1 VRLGRDLLRR
11 RSLAVAVLVAVA
23 ALGAW
28 AYCATADKRY
38 DARAELLVSP
48 VAANDAT
55 FAGIELLRDSGDPK
69 RALQTVARL
78 VRTPEVAEAVRL
90 ELGTRESRGK
100 LLGSVSAHPVHGS
113 DLVAVIGRSPSPQR
127 AAQIAN
133 AFAAELVAQRTVRF
147 RSEVL
152 QAINRLRAQV
162 GRARAG
168 SPETAALVRRL
179 AVLRGVAGM
188 RDPTIQVASSAVP
201 PRKPAWP
208 RPWLLIPLAA
218 AGALALGALA
228 LLTEGLLRSRRPAAG
243 LVAARDLPGREAVLK
258 RRVQA
263 VTRAER
269 EVARRAGELAARERE
284 LAGREGVPAPAPEPV
299 AEERAAGAPREVDGA
314 WNLNELQ
321 RLVEARRGEFPE
333 RADEWS
339 AYLFHLREHAA
350 ADGRLPRSFDALVEE
365 SFGELIR
372 F

>member
-1 VRLGRDLLRR
+1 MWLGRDLLRR
-11 RSLAVAVLVAVA
+11 RSLAVAALVAVA

-55 FAGIELLRDSGDPK
+55 FAGIELLRDSGDPR

-78 VRTPEVAEAVRL
+78 VRAPEVAEAVRL
-90 ELGTRESRGK
+90 ELGTQESRAR
-100 LLGSVSAHPVHGS
+100 LLESVSAHPVHGS
-113 DLVAVIGRSPSPQR
+113 DPWPWSGGRRRRSVRRRSQTRSQRSSSHSGRPVPQR
-127 AAQIAN
+127 GAPGDQPARAQI
-133 AFAAELVAQRTVRF
+133 
-147 RSEVL
+147 
-152 QAINRLRAQV
+152 

-168 SPETAALVRRL
+168 TPETAALVRRL

-201 PRKPAWP
+201 PSDPAWP

-228 LLTEGLLRSRRPAAG
+228 LLAEGFLRSRHPSAGFVAAG
-243 LVAARDLPGREAVLK
+243 DLPGREAVLK

-269 EVARRAGELAARERE
+269 EVARRAGELAVRERE
-284 LAGREGVPAPAPEPV
+284 LAEREREPAPAP
-299 AEERAAGAPREVDGA
+299 RARAGG
-314 WNLNELQ
+314 
-321 RLVEARRGEFPE
+321 
-333 RADEWS
+333 
-339 AYLFHLREHAA
+339 
-350 ADGRLPRSFDALVEE
+350 DGRGGASNTL
-365 SFGELIR
+365 
-372 F
+372 